1 MSKVLV
7 IDPPNQLNPTEAP
20 RPQGS
25 LGPLYPVAALEEAG
39 IEADFVDASVGTAE
53 DNMEETFFRAVM
65 QDNGL
70 VRIGMSPERIRGL
83 IVAGDYDVVAIHS
96 NFTPQ
101 TRMVLETAKIV
112 REVSPEALIISG
124 GVNARNMPEYFLRT
138 GLIDLI
144 CSTEGERII
153 VKITKEWHRSRSFEG
168 VDGIIFMDSG
178 CLVSRQADPG
188 SIVQNLDDLPVPAWN
203 RLPLERYAEISL
215 PHGDVVLGENQIYA
229 PIMTSR
235 GCPFRC
241 AYCHISLEKSRPD
254 DIGNLRFKSVGRVM
268 QEIDLLKSLG
278 VKKVYIEDDSL
289 LAKKARVREIFG
301 RLLGAGLKIAD
312 ANGVNLVHLFVRDS
326 ATGRLRVDEEYL
338 ELFKASGFDHISFP
352 IESGSQRILDKY
364 ATAKLNHE
372 AMDVEE
378 LVRVASRIGISCPVG
393 IMIGFPDETEQE
405 IMQSVEIG
413 RKLVG
418 AGAKYCSFYIPIPFP
433 GSQLYQ
439 MAISG
444 GHLNPNFDPDAM
456 NWHRSVMI
464 NTAVP
469 PERILELKDWAWHS
483 VNSRDYVT
491 ERENQN
497 VANRLSLLE

>member
-1 MSKVLV
+1 
-7 IDPPNQLNPTEAP
+7 
-20 RPQGS
+20 
-25 LGPLYPVAALEEAG
+25 
-39 IEADFVDASVGTAE
+39 
-53 DNMEETFFRAVM
+53 
-65 QDNGL
+65 
-70 VRIGMSPERIRGL
+70 
-83 IVAGDYDVVAIHS
+83 
-96 NFTPQ
+96 
-101 TRMVLETAKIV
+101 
-112 REVSPEALIISG
+112 
-124 GVNARNMPEYFLRT
+124 
-138 GLIDLI
+138 
-144 CSTEGERII
+144 
-153 VKITKEWHRSRSFEG
+153 
-168 VDGIIFMDSG
+168 
-178 CLVSRQADPG
+178 
-188 SIVQNLDDLPVPAWN
+188 
-203 RLPLERYAEISL
+203 
-215 PHGDVVLGENQIYA
+215 
-229 PIMTSR
+229 
-235 GCPFRC
+235 
-241 AYCHISLEKSRPD
+241 
-254 DIGNLRFKSVGRVM
+254 M

-413 RKLVG
+413 RRLVG

-444 GHLNPNFDPDAM
+444 GYLNPDFDPDAM

-469 PERILELKDWAWHS
+469 PERILELKDWAWRS
-483 VNSRDYVT
+483 VNDQRYVS
-491 ERENQN
+491 EREGQN
-497 VANRLSLLE
+497 IANRRSPLE